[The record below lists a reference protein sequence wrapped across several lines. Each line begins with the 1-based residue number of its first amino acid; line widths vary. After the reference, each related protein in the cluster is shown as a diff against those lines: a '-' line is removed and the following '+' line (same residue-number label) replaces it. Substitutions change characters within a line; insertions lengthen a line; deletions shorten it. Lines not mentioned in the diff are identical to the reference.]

1 MFVYMQIFRQF
12 SLRTISSRDFDVPE
26 ISDVDECVVERGK
39 DTGYAKDELSISD
52 LGAEGDVLLGGS
64 CGFLWWH
71 FGRCGIELS

>member
-1 MFVYMQIFRQF
+1 MSLNEAKIRATPKTSSPVAEVSKSFAKLRFRGGVLLENAHFQNWIE
-12 SLRTISSRDFDVPE
+12 RT
-26 ISDVDECVVERGK
+26 
-39 DTGYAKDELSISD
+39 ISD